1 MNMMKAIT
9 ESRLRPGHVEPDE
22 DGPIFVR
29 ALRNHGSREKYNKFV
44 RSPDARLVKLPAAF
58 LRLKPERFDANV
70 GYRRATSLR
79 YRKQLRNPAFRLPT
93 VRICEGSH

>member
-1 MNMMKAIT
+1 MMKAIT

-58 LRLKPERFDANV
+58 LRPKPERFDAND
-70 GYRRATSLR
+70 GYRRAISQR
-79 YRKQLRNPAFRLPT
+79 YRKEVRNPAFRLPT

>member
-1 MNMMKAIT
+1 MMKAIT

-79 YRKQLRNPAFRLPT
+79 YRKQARNPAFRLPT